1 MATRTIAT
9 FWSSVRSSNE
19 AATLA
24 RRVLG
29 VTNVALGGETKAPA
43 SAGRR
48 SSSAAAIGE
57 IGLIHWFD
65 RQY

>member
-19 AATLA
+19 TATLA

-48 SSSAAAIGE
+48 SRAAAIGE